1 MNIRTIGITLSVIGV
16 SSVLATLSIH
26 ATENMGQFSRSLVGN
41 IFESGTEKKSCP
53 EDMILISSPEGAFC
67 IDRYEASPSEV
78 CIFDNPQNIRDAEV
92 NYLQQECVPVSEP
105 GQSPWT
111 FVSRDMA
118 MELCA
123 RADKHLPSSREWFL
137 ASLGTPD
144 TGTPYTE
151 NDCNLN
157 RNWGIREVGATGSGE
172 MCVSSFGAYDMTG
185 NVWEWVDDD
194 VVNGVLGNITLPESG
209 YVDGVTSSGIP
220 FTSSTSAN
228 ELYGQD
234 YFWSPREPVTAVMR
248 GGFYGSGSDGGRY
261 TFYSQAKSTFVGNAV
276 GFRCA
281 RVVE

>member
-1 MNIRTIGITLSVIGV
+1 MRTVVLTASIVLLSAVITSMSIFAGDYVTGERLS
-16 SSVLATLSIH
+16 ATVANSNN
-26 ATENMGQFSRSLVGN
+26 ACPVNMVFVPTD
-41 IFESGTEKKSCP
+41 SG
-53 EDMILISSPEGAFC
+53 GFC
-67 IDRYEASPSEV
+67 IDMFERSVGDACIYTNPANSIQTGQNLQIDTCESVVLKGRVTWVNVTRTQAS
-78 CIFDNPQNIRDAEV
+78 R
-92 NYLQQECVPVSEP
+92 
-105 GQSPWT
+105 
-111 FVSRDMA
+111 
-118 MELCA
+118 LCA
-123 RADKHLPSSREWFL
+123 RSKLRLPSSREWFL

-248 GGFYGSGSDGGRY
+248 GGFYGSGSDGGV
-261 TFYSQAKSTFVGNAV
+261 FAVNAEAISSFSSVGI
-276 GFRCA
+276 GFRC
-281 RVVE
+281 VQ